1 MAKEEGIKLN
11 GEVIELLP
19 NTMFRCK
26 LENEAIIVAYLSGKM
41 RQRSINILLGDT
53 VQLEFSPY
61 DLTKARIVYRN
72 K

>member
-1 MAKEEGIKLN
+1 MAKEEAIKLT
-11 GEVIELLP
+11 GEVVELLP

-26 LENEAIIVAYLSGKM
+26 LENGNIIVAYLSGKM
-41 RQRSINILLGDT
+41 RQRDINILLGDM

-61 DLTKARIVYRN
+61 DFNKARIVYRN